1 MTPHTR
7 LGTIGH
13 LARLGL
19 TNALAYF
26 SSSFIVEDTKYYSFD
41 TRLMLQQ
48 TLRMFGLKIKKC
60 ILKKEFQNIFR
71 KIYKFGTYLRFF
83 HT

>member
-1 MTPHTR
+1 VILPLLVFPGFGQVLGFFLKKAMTPHTP

-26 SSSFIVEDTKYYSFD
+26 SSAFIDEDTKYYSFD

-48 TLRMFGLKIKKC
+48 TLRMFGLK
-60 ILKKEFQNIFR
+60 
-71 KIYKFGTYLRFF
+71 
-83 HT
+83 